1 MPTIESRIG
10 LACESGT
17 QHLTIGDT
25 NNITF
30 AIFFYN
36 VKSSENMH
44 FVPTNNDVC
53 IMSGGAMSTH
63 LHDYL
68 HGTAAA
74 AAAAEHCYYTC
85 LPII

>member
-17 QHLTIGDT
+17 QHLMIGDT

-36 VKSSENMH
+36 VKSSENIH

-53 IMSGGAMSTH
+53 IMITH

-68 HGTAAA
+68 HCTEAAA
-74 AAAAEHCYYTC
+74 DHCYYTC

>member
-1 MPTIESRIG
+1 MN
-10 LACESGT
+10 
-17 QHLTIGDT
+17 GDT

-36 VKSSENMH
+36 VKSSENIH

-53 IMSGGAMSTH
+53 IMITH

-74 AAAAEHCYYTC
+74 EHCYYTY
-85 LPII
+85 LPIIQDYIR

>member
-1 MPTIESRIG
+1 MPTIKSRIR
-10 LACESGT
+10 LASESDT
-17 QHLTIGDT
+17 QHLMIGDT

-30 AIFFYN
+30 ATVFYN
-36 VKSSENMH
+36 LKSSENKH

-53 IMSGGAMSTH
+53 IMITH

-74 AAAAEHCYYTC
+74 ADHCYYTY
-85 LPII
+85 LPIIQDYIR